1 MLLSH
6 SQKSAKEITAIS
18 TMNRLR
24 GISAKSSPACVF
36 SDSSHFLLSVLLV
49 LYFKGWMQFAGSVT
63 RGQHKA
69 IQEMRRSGSALD
81 VFKFH
86 ALYISPIN
94 VIAIRDFVD
103 FILQTTVP
111 SVGGWGGRQQE
122 LMGSHGAVTQQL
134 NFHCVFRYYTLRI
147 LDSS

>member
-1 MLLSH
+1 
-6 SQKSAKEITAIS
+6 
-18 TMNRLR
+18 
-24 GISAKSSPACVF
+24 
-36 SDSSHFLLSVLLV
+36 
-49 LYFKGWMQFAGSVT
+49 MQFAGLVT

-69 IQEMRRSGSALD
+69 IYEMRRSGSALD

-86 ALYISPIN
+86 ALYILPIN

-103 FILQTTVP
+103 FILQTTFDIIEELHVP
-111 SVGGWGGRQQE
+111 SGGGGVGRQQE

>member
-1 MLLSH
+1 
-6 SQKSAKEITAIS
+6 
-18 TMNRLR
+18 
-24 GISAKSSPACVF
+24 
-36 SDSSHFLLSVLLV
+36 
-49 LYFKGWMQFAGSVT
+49 MQFAGLVT

-69 IQEMRRSGSALD
+69 IYEMRRSGSALD

-86 ALYISPIN
+86 ALYILPIN

-103 FILQTTVP
+103 FILQTTFDIIEELPVP
-111 SVGGWGGRQQE
+111 SGGGGVGRQQE

>member
-1 MLLSH
+1 M
-6 SQKSAKEITAIS
+6 TAIS

-24 GISAKSSPACVF
+24 GISVKSSPACVF
-36 SDSSHFLLSVLLV
+36 SDSSPAVSSVSITR
-49 LYFKGWMQFAGSVT
+49 FKGWMQFAGSVT

-111 SVGGWGGRQQE
+111 SVGGGRQQE

-134 NFHCVFRYYTLRI
+134 NFHCVFRYYTLSI

>member
-1 MLLSH
+1 
-6 SQKSAKEITAIS
+6 
-18 TMNRLR
+18 
-24 GISAKSSPACVF
+24 
-36 SDSSHFLLSVLLV
+36 
-49 LYFKGWMQFAGSVT
+49 MQFAGSVT

-111 SVGGWGGRQQE
+111 SVGG
-122 LMGSHGAVTQQL
+122 GAPAGINGISWSCNPAIEFSLCFQIL
-134 NFHCVFRYYTLRI
+134 YT
-147 LDSS
+147 